1 METIDVRRQDFNFEA
16 ASAQRSAVRRK
27 VRFDDD
33 EGGPALRRGR
43 LTDLERAKLDEAREQ
58 DRDLNLPAGADRW
71 SVWGQGELG
80 PEPYPEWLVTEEGAA
95 DTRLGVVK
103 TGKEADVHLL
113 ERAVPETGRVCLLA
127 EKRYRASDHRLFH
140 RDAGYLEG
148 RRTRESRLDRAIE
161 KRTALGLKVIG
172 EQWAL
177 AEFRALCRFWEAGV
191 PVPYPVQRL
200 GTDLLLEF
208 LGEEDGGAAPRLAQ
222 LRPEPHELHN
232 LWDQLSEALSTMAR
246 LGFAHGDLSPY
257 NLLVHQGR
265 LVVIDVPQIVD
276 VVVNPRGRELLLRD
290 VANVSSWFAARG
302 LESPEESERILGER
316 LLADC
321 GVG

>member
-1 METIDVRRQDFNFEA
+1 MQDFDFD
-16 ASAQRSAVRRK
+16 SPSRDRSGGRRK
-27 VRFDDD
+27 PRFDD
-33 EGGPALRRGR
+33 EEGPALRRGR
-43 LTDLERAKLDEAREQ
+43 LTDLERARLAEARDQ
-58 DRDLNLPAGADRW
+58 DRDRDLPEGVDRW

-80 PEPYPEWLVTEEGAA
+80 PEPYPDWLVVEEGAT

-103 TGKEADVHLL
+103 TGKEADVHLM
-113 ERAVPETGRVCLLA
+113 ERALPGTDRYCLLA

-148 RRTRESRLDRAIE
+148 RRMRESRLDRAIE
-161 KRTALGLKVIG
+161 KRTTFGLKVIG

-177 AEFRALCRFWEAGV
+177 AEFQALGRLWAAGV

-208 LGEEDGGAAPRLAQ
+208 LGEPDGGAAPRLAQ
-222 LRPEPHELHN
+222 LRPESDDLRD
-232 LWDQLSEALSTMAR
+232 LWDQLGEALGKMAE
-246 LGFAHGDLSPY
+246 LGFTHGDLSPY
-257 NLLVHQGR
+257 NLLVHEGR

-302 LESPEESERILGER
+302 LESPEEAERVLGER
-316 LLADC
+316 LLAEC
-321 GVG
+321 GLT

>member
-1 METIDVRRQDFNFEA
+1 
-16 ASAQRSAVRRK
+16 
-27 VRFDDD
+27 
-33 EGGPALRRGR
+33 
-43 LTDLERAKLDEAREQ
+43 LERERRAEARVGDG
-58 DRDLNLPAGADRW
+58 DRGLPAGADRW
-71 SVWGQGELG
+71 SVWGQGEVG
-80 PEPYPEWLVTEEGAA
+80 PEPFPDWLVVESGAV

-113 ERAVPETGRVCLLA
+113 ERAVPGTDRVCLLA

-148 RRTRESRLDRAIE
+148 RRVKESRLERAIE
-161 KRTALGLKVIG
+161 KRSGFGLKVIG

-177 AEFRALCRFWEAGV
+177 AEFGALCRLWAAGV

-222 LRPEPHELHN
+222 LRPEAYQLHN
-232 LWDQLSEALSTMAR
+232 LWDQLAAALGTMAG

-257 NLLVHQGR
+257 NILVHRGR
-265 LVVIDVPQIVD
+265 LVLIDVPQIVD

-290 VANVSSWFAARG
+290 VANVSAWFATRG
-302 LESPEESERILGER
+302 LPDAEREREVLGAS
-316 LLADC
+316 LLAEI
-321 GVG
+321 GM